1 MCRGYGAPVATT
13 GDGAAS
19 EAELTAYRAGR
30 LWLGFLA
37 GAAVGVLGGLV
48 GLGGA
53 EFRLPLLLMFG
64 FAALASVIINK
75 LSSLVVVFVAL
86 PARLGAVP
94 LDALAAHWLV
104 PVTLLVGSLPGA
116 WLGATW
122 ATRMRADTLHRVL
135 GALLLGIAMVFAA
148 YHLGGLPAQD
158 LPTAAQAVVGAIAGF
173 GVGVVAAL
181 MGVAGGELLVPIIT
195 VLFAVDVK
203 LAGSLTLLVSLPTML
218 VGFARYSRSA
228 AFSVLGRHARFVVA
242 MTAGSVAGTV
252 VGGLLLGVVPAAVI
266 EPLIVALLIVSAV
279 KVWRHA

>member
-1 MCRGYGAPVATT
+1 MT
-13 GDGAAS
+13 GDGATP
-19 EAELTAYRAGR
+19 EAQRTGDRTGR
-30 LWLGFLA
+30 LWPGFLA

-75 LSSLVVVFVAL
+75 AMSLVVVMVAL

-94 LDALAAHWLV
+94 FDALAAHWLV

-116 WLGATW
+116 WLGAAW
-122 ATRMRADTLHRVL
+122 ATRMRTDSLHRVL
-135 GALLLGIAMVFAA
+135 GALLVGIAAVFGAF
-148 YHLGGLPAQD
+148 HLGWLPPLE
-158 LPTAAQAVVGAIAGF
+158 LPTAAQAVVGAVAGF

-203 LAGSLTLLVSLPTML
+203 LAGSLTLVVSLPTML

-228 AFSVLGRHARFVVA
+228 AFVVLRQNARFVAA
-242 MTAGSVAGTV
+242 MTVGSVAGTV
-252 VGGLLLGVVPAAVI
+252 AGGLLVGVVPAAVI
-266 EPLIVALLIVSAV
+266 EPLIVALLLISAA